1 MWKYVKYIEKL
12 MIFKSQYCFANISAT
27 KAQIFMK
34 FETFICKIVQ
44 NHQLIFRKDPCTH
57 ARTRGVNV
65 CTRVLSLRNAR
76 AYVTSTIRLGV

>member
-34 FETFICKIVQ
+34 FKIYIHKIVKI
-44 NHQLIFRKDPCTH
+44 HQMIFRKDPCTH
-57 ARTRGVNV
+57 TRTGRVNV
-65 CTRVLSLRNAR
+65 RTHVSSR
-76 AYVTSTIRLGV
+76 